1 MKCRKDFQED
11 CNGNQAVPL
20 FLTVVRE
27 EGINRVGVD
36 KSVAAFPLHLYFL
49 CIHRKGTCIKQ
60 IP

>member
-1 MKCRKDFQED
+1 MEIRLFRY
-11 CNGNQAVPL
+11 

-27 EGINRVGVD
+27 EGINQVGVD